1 MLLWKGRTAARP
13 NSRAPPFTYPRVR
26 SLGYLQISG
35 ARSFCLLLAPACRE
49 SHLCTVGARLLQSL
63 AG

>member
-1 MLLWKGRTAARP
+1 LMLLWKGRTAARP

-35 ARSFCLLLAPACRE
+35 APMILRSVGTGAP
-49 SHLCTVGARLLQSL
+49 GI
-63 AG
+63 